1 METLK
6 QLGIIILI
14 LWIGN
19 SIQAIFD
26 LALPGNVLGMIILLT
41 LLVSNILKL
50 QAIEKISTTL
60 LDHLTFLF
68 IPTSVGVITVLY
80 LLKGNMVSLLLI
92 VYISLFVVMITTG
105 LTVQFMIK
113 LKDNKRRES
122 N

>member
-6 QLGIIILI
+6 QLGIILLI

-19 SIQAIFD
+19 FIQSIFS
-26 LALPGNVLGMIILLT
+26 LALPGNVIGMIILLV
-41 LLVSNILKL
+41 LLISNILKL
-50 QAIEKISTTL
+50 NTIEKISTTL

-68 IPTSVGVITVLY
+68 IPSAVGIITVLY
-80 LLKGNMVSLLLI
+80 LFKGNIISLLLI
-92 VYISLFVVMITTG
+92 VFISFFVIMITTG

-113 LKDNKRRES
+113 LKNNKRRDF

>member
-6 QLGIIILI
+6 QLGIILSI

-19 SIQAIFD
+19 FIQSIFT
-26 LALPGNVLGMIILLT
+26 LALPGNVIGMIILL
-41 LLVSNILKL
+41 LLFISNILKL
-50 QAIEKISTTL
+50 NAIEKISTTL

-68 IPTSVGVITVLY
+68 IPSAVGIITVLY
-80 LLKGNMVSLLLI
+80 LFKGNIISLLLI
-92 VYISLFVVMITTG
+92 VFISFFVIMITTG

-113 LKDNKRRES
+113 LKNNKRRDF